1 MYGNSKFNNTKGF
14 AKKRVLRQDAITQ
27 SVRLSWFYEFLWTRM
42 REIIEIH
49 NLVITSRSVVLRS
62 TGDRGSILPHK
73 SFLTTLCNRYADA

>member
-27 SVRLSWFYEFLWTRM
+27 SVRLSWFYEFLWTRR

-49 NLVITSRSVVLRS
+49 NLVITSRSVLRS
-62 TGDRGSILPHK
+62 TGDRGSILLHK

>member
-42 REIIEIH
+42 REIIER
-49 NLVITSRSVVLRS
+49 LLRS
-62 TGDRGSILPHK
+62 
-73 SFLTTLCNRYADA
+73 Y